1 MARQRLEFLLAKP
14 ESHAGE
20 SVDSDPKGAENGPH
34 QYNYKPSL
42 HPQEDTVI
50 APDRRKSRVGEAVS
64 SAETPAE
71 PQKSRESRA
80 GDGGT
85 KAARTDGGTVMRLS
99 TDELTQLAPRLRLY
113 LKTPRP
119 AWADIVEAA
128 DWLRG
133 ELGVSKSLWGE
144 ACLAMGR
151 ERAAIA
157 IAVVS
162 IKDPGH
168 FRTTPGGYF
177 HGMVT
182 KAKAGALNLDR
193 TLWGMRRAQAPK
205 PPGRGGE
212 RGTYARMGQ

>member
-1 MARQRLEFLLAKP
+1 MLKL
-14 ESHAGE
+14 
-20 SVDSDPKGAENGPH
+20 DP
-34 QYNYKPSL
+34 
-42 HPQEDTVI
+42 
-50 APDRRKSRVGEAVS
+50 
-64 SAETPAE
+64 
-71 PQKSRESRA
+71 
-80 GDGGT
+80 
-85 KAARTDGGTVMRLS
+85 
-99 TDELTQLAPRLRLY
+99 DELVRLAPRLKTY
-113 LKTPRP
+113 LLRP
-119 AWADIVEAA
+119 DPTWPDVIDAA
-128 DWLRG
+128 AYLRS
-133 ELGVSKSLWGE
+133 ELDVSKSLWGE
-144 ACLAMGR
+144 ACVAMGR
-151 ERAAIA
+151 EQAAIA